1 MRLTSAVDT
10 NNDAQCAEITCS
22 MATVKFQSM
31 DYEVTVRHSCGAE
44 IGHLKPGFQ
53 ESSPVGGVE
62 LGRLHDRS

>member
-22 MATVKFQSM
+22 MATMKFQSM

-44 IGHLKPGFQ
+44 IGHLKPGFPRVK
-53 ESSPVGGVE
+53 SRWR
-62 LGRLHDRS
+62 GRTREAA